1 MPQRYLGKSPA
12 SGKRGSGLVK
22 AHMQSTVWKL
32 SSSLSLLP
40 PETTQRKFFTSV
52 NTRALQRGYLKCSG
66 FWQLCLAP
74 RNTVPVTRGAPQR
87 VREAQW
93 WAVTSSVLLS
103 LHQPGPAQGSAE
115 DLDGETE
122 SGAVLKGIFI
132 SRDCFFN
139 DGCAYHAAEGL
150 CVFLRAGK
158 GQAEG
163 RGALGRIPAGLGP
176 RAAMLGIAALYGVPA
191 PLVMM
196 AKPTQLCL
204 GA

>member
-1 MPQRYLGKSPA
+1 MGEGRA
-12 SGKRGSGLVK
+12 AVGS
-22 AHMQSTVWKL
+22 
-32 SSSLSLLP
+32 
-40 PETTQRKFFTSV
+40 
-52 NTRALQRGYLKCSG
+52 
-66 FWQLCLAP
+66 
-74 RNTVPVTRGAPQR
+74 
-87 VREAQW
+87 
-93 WAVTSSVLLS
+93 
-103 LHQPGPAQGSAE
+103 HQPGPAQGSAE

-139 DGCAYHAAEGL
+139 EGCAYHTSEGP

-163 RGALGRIPAGLGP
+163 RGALGRIPVGLGP
-176 RAAMLGIAALYGVPA
+176 RAAMPGMAALYGVPT